1 MLQQTT
7 SSFGIRTQQQQR
19 QQGRHSQQQQQ
30 LRPDCS
36 FESLISCSRNMF
48 NFMLQL
54 FMCYQ
59 ALRSFCLSC
68 KCLQAQCLSY
78 FV

>member
-1 MLQQTT
+1 
-7 SSFGIRTQQQQR
+7 
-19 QQGRHSQQQQQ
+19 
-30 LRPDCS
+30 
-36 FESLISCSRNMF
+36 LISCSHNMF

-59 ALRSFCLSC
+59 ALRSSCLSC